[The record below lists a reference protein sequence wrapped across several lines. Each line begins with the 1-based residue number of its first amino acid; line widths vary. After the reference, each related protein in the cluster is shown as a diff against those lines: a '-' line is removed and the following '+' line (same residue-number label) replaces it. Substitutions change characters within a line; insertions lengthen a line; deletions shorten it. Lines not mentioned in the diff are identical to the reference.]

1 MYARIVL
8 PILVVIIFMSLS
20 VFRVQQWEQAIVF
33 QFREVSRVDN
43 EPGLHMMIP
52 LVNTVKRFPLRLLNL
67 EQQPQRYLTAEKKDV
82 IVDYYGKWRISN
94 VQTFYT
100 STRGGDLDYAN
111 GLLGQRINSA
121 LRDEFGRRKVQEVV
135 AGTRGEIL
143 DIITAATS
151 QLEAELG
158 IKIVDVRLKRIDLP
172 EEVSSSVYDRM
183 RAERLRVA
191 KDFRGR
197 GEEAAERIQAN
208 ADRERQVILAGAYRD
223 AETIRGEGDA
233 QATEIYAAA
242 FGKNEEFYGFYRRLG
257 AYQATF
263 SSGRDI
269 LVLKPDSDFFKYF
282 GSARGR

>member
-1 MYARIVL
+1 MTARIVL
-8 PILVVIIFMSLS
+8 PILALIVIMSLS

-33 QFREVSRVDN
+33 QFREVKRVDN

-52 LVNTVKRFPLRLLNL
+52 LVNTVKKFPLRLLNL

-100 STRGGDLDYAN
+100 STRGGDIDYAN

-135 AGTRGEIL
+135 AGSRGEIF

-191 KDFRGR
+191 KDFRAR

-233 QATEIYAAA
+233 QATEVYASA

-282 GSARGR
+282 GSAKGR